1 MMDFILQFLEKK
13 LAKKKQEVIRL
24 RWKKAQLEEIKRRNG
39 A

>member
-1 MMDFILQFLEKK
+1 MMDFILSFLEKR
-13 LAKKKQEVIRL
+13 LAKKKHEVIRL

>member
-1 MMDFILQFLEKK
+1 MMDFILHFLERK

>member
-1 MMDFILQFLEKK
+1 MIDFILSFLEKK